1 MHTFAIAMTKNTH
14 AALADDSPIRFSSF
28 KASESRGEVNSFDYC
43 IERFYPLSVDPCK
56 EDE

>member
-43 IERFYPLSVDPCK
+43 IERLDPLLVHPG
-56 EDE
+56 EEEE